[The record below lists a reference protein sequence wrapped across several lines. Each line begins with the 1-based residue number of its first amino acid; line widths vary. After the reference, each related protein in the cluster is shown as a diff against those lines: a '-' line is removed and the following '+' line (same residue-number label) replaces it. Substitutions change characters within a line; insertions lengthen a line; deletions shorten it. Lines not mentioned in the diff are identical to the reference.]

1 MEVQISLGIVYV
13 LAIHVIKTKVIL
25 LGKIGIFLR
34 SFSVFR
40 DMRKSK
46 TG

>member
-1 MEVQISLGIVYV
+1 V
-13 LAIHVIKTKVIL
+13 LATIVTRIKVIL

-34 SFSVFR
+34 SFLVSR
-40 DMRKSK
+40 DMRKSR

>member
-1 MEVQISLGIVYV
+1 MGVQISLGIVYV
-13 LAIHVIKTKVIL
+13 LAIHVIRIKVIL

-34 SFSVFR
+34 SFLVFR
-40 DMRKSK
+40 DMKKSK